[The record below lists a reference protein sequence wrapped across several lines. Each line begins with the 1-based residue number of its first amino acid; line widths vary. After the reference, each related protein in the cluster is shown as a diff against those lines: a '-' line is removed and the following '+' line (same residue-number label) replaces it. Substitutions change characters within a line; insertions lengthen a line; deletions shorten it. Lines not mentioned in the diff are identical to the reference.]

1 MTNNANKK
9 EKIVLLNKVTGYL
22 LPGHLSALVR
32 ARRAWCLLRPLLR
45 LWS

>member
-32 ARRAWCLLRPLLR
+32 ARHAWCLLLL
-45 LWS
+45 LPCL